1 MSQFS
6 TCLVHLTLAAL
17 GWAAVFS
24 PVGASGLAEDQAL
37 TLPFSADRDQQVSPL
52 YETSPLISLA
62 TLQGRSEPVLLDEF
76 VGSGL
81 YSDDWGFHLLPDS
94 LIYRSYFAGPKEPR
108 LASQFVKVAGD
119 SWLWDPT
126 LGARV
131 GLFRIGNS
139 DSVRPAGI
147 QVDAEAAALGR
158 LDLLEQMD
166 VRSLDFRAG
175 LPITWGNERR
185 QWKFAYYHLSS
196 HLADEF
202 LLKNPGYPLDFQ
214 SRDCLVL
221 GYSYYVIDP
230 LRLYAEVGWSWRA
243 IASQPWEF
251 QLGFDLAPRGP
262 TGIRGKPFVATNA
275 HLRQELNFGG
285 GLTFQAGW
293 AWRSDVTARLLRT
306 GLQYYNGNSPQ
317 YAFLPVFEQQVGWG
331 LWYDF

>member
-6 TCLVHLTLAAL
+6 TGLIRLALAVL
-17 GWAAVFS
+17 GWAAVCCRAD
-24 PVGASGLAEDQAL
+24 ASGWGEAPPLPAPLGAEGN
-37 TLPFSADRDQQVSPL
+37 QQVSPL
-52 YETSPLISLA
+52 YETSPQISLA
-62 TLQGRSEPVLLDEF
+62 TLQEHAEPVLLDEF
-76 VGSGL
+76 ADNGL
-81 YSDDWGFHLLPDS
+81 YADDWGFHLLPDS
-94 LIYRSYFAGPKEPR
+94 LIYRSYLAGPKEPR
-108 LASQFVKVAGD
+108 LASQIVKVSGD
-119 SWLWDPT
+119 HWLWDPT
-126 LGARV
+126 LGARI
-131 GLFRIGNS
+131 GLFRIGNN

-158 LDLLEQMD
+158 LDLQENVD
-166 VRSLDFRAG
+166 VRSVDFRAG
-175 LPITWGNERR
+175 LPITWGNEHR

-202 LLKNPGYPLDFQ
+202 LVKNPGYPLYFQ

-221 GYSYYVIDP
+221 GYSTYVIDP

-251 QLGFDLAPRGP
+251 QVGFDLAPRGP
-262 TGIRGKPFVATNA
+262 TGFQGKPFVAANA
-275 HLRQELNFGG
+275 YLRQELDFGG

-293 AWRSDVTARLLRT
+293 AWRSDVNARLLRT

-317 YAFLPVFEQQVGWG
+317 YAFLPVFEQQLGWG